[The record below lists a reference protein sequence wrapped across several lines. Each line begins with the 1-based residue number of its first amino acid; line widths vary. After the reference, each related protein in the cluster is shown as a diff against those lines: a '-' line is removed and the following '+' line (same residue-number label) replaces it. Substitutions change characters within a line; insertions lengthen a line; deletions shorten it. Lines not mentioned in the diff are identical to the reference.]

1 MNPSTILTEVAEQGP
16 DVLEA
21 VEETTQTFIGMLN
34 SNSGVVGFAVG
45 CLVLVLAVVGIYL
58 ATKKQSKKRK

>member
-1 MNPSTILTEVAEQGP
+1 MNPLTILTEVAEQGP
-16 DVLEA
+16 DVLEK
-21 VEETTQTFIGMLN
+21 VEQNTQTFMEMLN

-45 CLVLVLAVVGIYL
+45 CLVLVLAAVGIYL

>member
-1 MNPSTILTEVAEQGP
+1 MNPLTILTEVAEQGP
-16 DVLEA
+16 DVLEK
-21 VEETTQTFIGMLN
+21 VEQNTQTFMEMLN

-45 CLVLVLAVVGIYL
+45 CLVLVLAGVGIYF